1 MRKLSLFIL
10 ASFFTFAFGV
20 ASADVKIGV
29 FNLNQVLQNDPNVKV
44 AQEKLKNDF
53 SPAGKKLIET
63 RDALAKDIDA
73 LRSMPLVQKNE
84 RKDLTDKIVKEDKD
98 FRDQQ
103 VKFQNDLTQA
113 QNTALQAI
121 LERIKNI
128 VNKIAKRQGLN
139 LVLTESNVA
148 YSETAMDITDQVS
161 KELKE
166 VK

>member
-1 MRKLSLFIL
+1 MKKLSLFIF
-10 ASFFTFAFGV
+10 ASFFAFVFGNAFAE
-20 ASADVKIGV
+20 VKIGV
-29 FNLNQVLQNDPNVKV
+29 FNLNLVLQNDPNVKV

-53 SPAGKKLIET
+53 SPAGKKLIEA
-63 RDALAKDIDA
+63 RDTLAKDIDS
-73 LRSMPLVQKNE
+73 LRNMPLVQKNE

-103 VKFQNDLTQA
+103 VKFQNDLIQA
-113 QNTALQAI
+113 QNTALQTV

-148 YSETAMDITDQVS
+148 YSDTAMDITEQVS
-161 KELKE
+161 KELKDA
-166 VK
+166 K